1 MDKPGDEPRGQKLN
15 EDQQRHLL
23 VGFQYVDK
31 LLSDIE
37 RILTASSARS
47 PFPRYRWPLSPEQ
60 RAVVEERIALIRATI
75 VRVLG
80 EQGIPIQPG
89 KVDTAFAIRSAL
101 RFADI
106 AVEEMS
112 PKYMRKYG
120 DLDPSAVPE
129 LTSIGEELR
138 AMVRALDVYVAGD
151 TPRAG

>member
-1 MDKPGDEPRGQKLN
+1 MTTPEDPRLPLLN

-37 RILTASSARS
+37 RIMTASAAKS
-47 PFPRYRWPLSPEQ
+47 PFPRYRSPLSAEQ
-60 RAVVEERIALIRATI
+60 RAVVEQRIAAIRAAI

-89 KVDTAFAIRSAL
+89 KVDTVFAIRSAL

-106 AVEEMS
+106 AVEEVS

-120 DLDPSAVPE
+120 DLDPAAVPE
-129 LTSIGEELR
+129 LTAIGDE
-138 AMVRALDVYVAGD
+138 VRALVRRLDGYLGD
-151 TPRAG
+151 AVT

>member
-1 MDKPGDEPRGQKLN
+1 MIDEPRGPRLN

-37 RILTASSARS
+37 RILTASSAKS
-47 PFPRYRWPLSPEQ
+47 PFPRYRYPLSLEQ
-60 RAVVEERIALIRATI
+60 RAVVEDLIATIRAAI

-89 KVDTAFAIRSAL
+89 KVDTVFAIRSAL

-106 AVEEMS
+106 AVEEVS

-120 DLDPSAVPE
+120 DLDPAAVPE
-129 LTSIGEELR
+129 LTAI
-138 AMVRALDVYVAGD
+138 ADDVRALVRRLDAYLGEPGV
-151 TPRAG
+151 

>member
-1 MDKPGDEPRGQKLN
+1 MND
-15 EDQQRHLL
+15 DQQRHLL

-37 RILTASSARS
+37 KILTASAAKS
-47 PFPRYRWPLSPEQ
+47 PFPRYRLPLSLAQ
-60 RAVVEERIALIRATI
+60 RAVVEEGIATIRAAI

-89 KVDTAFAIRSAL
+89 KVDTVFAIRSAL

-106 AVEEMS
+106 AIEEAS

-129 LTSIGEELR
+129 LTALGDELR
-138 AMVRALDVYVAGD
+138 AMVRQLDAYLGEAVS
-151 TPRAG
+151 